1 MKTIDDFKYVV
12 IPMQYKLSQ
21 EDNQYLL
28 NTTTKFL
35 LKQEGFITFMEVE
48 KFPKDLIFNQCLALY
63 ADVENVNSSYFSF
76 NTKLILKLKD
86 CFGNVVFESREG
98 KSKKKK
104 IEEGYKEALINTFDS
119 FKGLHYAYNGNT
131 NENLQMNKQQNKGQ
145 LERKTAATNQ
155 SVVVTSLK
163 KLIGKSFHFRNEVF
177 ILTKIEAGY
186 LLMDEYGSK
195 EAFINQ
201 TSNGSILY
209 NSERLNGSLIILENG
224 DLQVE
229 YFNKE
234 TGKLDQAIFKK
245 QA

>member
-1 MKTIDDFKYVV
+1 MNNKIVILCVLSLFGWNGFSQTMKTIDDFKYVV

-104 IEEGYKEALINTFDS
+104 
-119 FKGLHYAYNGNT
+119 
-131 NENLQMNKQQNKGQ
+131 
-145 LERKTAATNQ
+145 
-155 SVVVTSLK
+155 
-163 KLIGKSFHFRNEVF
+163 
-177 ILTKIEAGY
+177 
-186 LLMDEYGSK
+186 
-195 EAFINQ
+195 
-201 TSNGSILY
+201 
-209 NSERLNGSLIILENG
+209 
-224 DLQVE
+224 
-229 YFNKE
+229 
-234 TGKLDQAIFKK
+234 
-245 QA
+245 